1 MGNCNYCF
9 RTVDQERHHKYFF
22 NFTENLSPDYT
33 IYSYSQLG
41 NHFSD
46 NPKDD
51 SLYNSESFVEDVK
64 YVRKALNLD
73 QFYILGHSWGNY
85 LAQAYSAKYQKQLKG
100 IIFSNNVNATNE
112 ILADYSVQLYADI
125 MDEFTAFKPYLD
137 SLRFVF
143 SGDFTNFSSR
153 LH

>member
-1 MGNCNYCF
+1 VWSNKVGNGRLQLLLSHGGPGTSPQIF
-9 RTVDQERHHKYFF
+9 LQ
-22 NFTENLSPDYT
+22 FTENLSPDYT

-41 NHFSD
+41 THFSD

-51 SLYNSESFVEDVK
+51 SLYNSESFVEDVE

-85 LAQAYSAKYQKQLKG
+85 LAQAYSAKYQKHLSG
-100 IIFSNNVNATNE
+100 IILSNNVNAINE

-125 MDEFTAFKPYLD
+125 MDEFTAFKTYLD
-137 SLRFVF
+137 
-143 SGDFTNFSSR
+143 
-153 LH
+153 